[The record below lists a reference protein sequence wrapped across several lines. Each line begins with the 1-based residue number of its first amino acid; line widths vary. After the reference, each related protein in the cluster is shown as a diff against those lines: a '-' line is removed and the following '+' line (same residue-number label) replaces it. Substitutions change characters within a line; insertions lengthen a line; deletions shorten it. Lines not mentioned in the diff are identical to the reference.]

1 MSTNDASNGREPVE
15 HDGFEEELA
24 LFLSDDWHPASEA
37 DDDHGFDVSGF
48 LEGLRN
54 MEGVFILPAAVEVPL
69 DAFVAAHRAEALHN
83 LEVVVD
89 NHGRTYLVGTV
100 VSDGNQAYLVSV
112 SIAADESLGGT

>member
-1 MSTNDASNGREPVE
+1 MSAKDAPDGREPVE
-15 HDGFEEELA
+15 QDGFEEELA
-24 LFLSDDWHPASEA
+24 LFLSDDWQPASVE

-48 LEGLRN
+48 LEGLRD

-112 SIAADESLGGT
+112 SIAAV